1 MMRWVPYIRSLM
13 ARLAV
18 FREDARG
25 SITVEMV
32 ITLPLLI
39 WAMVATYEFYDIHRY
54 QSVRDKATYTIAD
67 MLSREEIGINDIYID
82 NAMTLFDQITNDNGV
97 NQIRISVV
105 EYIEDDA
112 EYVTQW
118 SEVRG
123 IGDFVPYGKDE
134 EFPDGANTLPIMND
148 GEVVILVESNSLYEP
163 LLDLVFQGEIPMDTR
178 VFTSLRFSPELK
190 CEAC

>member
-1 MMRWVPYIRSLM
+1 MNWNPYMRSLL

-18 FREDARG
+18 FRDDTRG
-25 SITVEMV
+25 SMTVEMV
-32 ITLPLLI
+32 VTLPMLI
-39 WAMVATYEFYDIHRY
+39 WAMVATYEFFEIHRY

-67 MLSREEIGINDIYID
+67 MLSREEIGISDIYID
-82 NAMTLFDQITNDNGV
+82 NSMTLFDQITNDSGV

-105 EYIEDDA
+105 EFVEDDD
-112 EYVTQW
+112 EYITQW

-123 IGDFVPYGKDE
+123 NGEFVAFEEDK

-148 GEVVILVESNSLYEP
+148 GEVVVLVESRSMYKP
-163 LLDLVFQGEIPMDTR
+163 LLDLVFQDDIQMGTR